1 MQPALG
7 RRRHRRINT
16 TISLVSRGYA
26 VGFTCV
32 LIAAVEMRRG
42 SARFAPVMRVHSL
55 SWAAWLSRDTH
66 RGPLCLSPVFTG
78 LIPSGLTP
86 SSVLKCGLIDHC
98 DRVATYVPRAGA
110 REYDYAREGLKLA
123 C

>member
-32 LIAAVEMRRG
+32 LIAAVKVRRG
-42 SARFAPVMRVHSL
+42 SARFAPCHE
-55 SWAAWLSRDTH
+55 
-66 RGPLCLSPVFTG
+66 G
-78 LIPSGLTP
+78 LIPLLS
-86 SSVLKCGLIDHC
+86 H
-98 DRVATYVPRAGA
+98 RAVSRRQQKA
-110 REYDYAREGLKLA
+110 L
-123 C
+123 